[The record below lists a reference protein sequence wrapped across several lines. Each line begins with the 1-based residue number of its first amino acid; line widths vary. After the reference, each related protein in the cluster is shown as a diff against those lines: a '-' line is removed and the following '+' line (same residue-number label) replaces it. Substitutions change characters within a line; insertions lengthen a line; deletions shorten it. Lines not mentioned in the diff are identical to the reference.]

1 MGDIEFHGYHTAMEE
16 VTLLNDGNTFQVM
29 MMMMIRVMMMMMMMM
44 MIMMGARM
52 FQVRVRPWRDGETP
66 FISGG
71 GLKVLLMK

>member
-29 MMMMIRVMMMMMMMM
+29 MMMMMMMVMMM
-44 MIMMGARM
+44 IRM
-52 FQVRVRPWRDGETP
+52 FQIRVRPWRDGETP

-71 GLKVLLMK
+71 GLKVLLMKISLK